1 MEEEKVGASAK
12 VHLEIEVVT
21 VENPES
27 LNFILGQAH
36 FIKTVEDIY
45 EVMVQS
51 STAVKFGLAFCEAS
65 GERLIRWDGNDDDLI
80 KLAKTNATR
89 IGAGHSF
96 IIFMRN
102 AYPISVLPALKRVPE
117 VATVFCASA
126 NPVQV
131 L

>member
-80 KLAKTNATR
+80 KLAKTNGT
-89 IGAGHSF
+89 
-96 IIFMRN
+96 
-102 AYPISVLPALKRVPE
+102 PAFLIV
-117 VATVFCASA
+117 
-126 NPVQV
+126 
-131 L
+131 